1 MPKIDFNDAKGVV
14 SSAGSGWLRNGV
26 EISASAGQLDKY
38 TLTGKIT
45 GLNTGDEHVYVPVPA
60 TGTLVAAFSS
70 VSGDPGAPTLIRI
83 HNAAGSSLGNITIAD
98 EAVAGDVD
106 MLLNV
111 SSAVTAGTYLR
122 AISNNGASNAVDA
135 YITFIIER

>member
-14 SSAGSGWLRNGV
+14 STAGSGWLRNGV
-26 EISASAGQLDKY
+26 EISASAGQLDRY

-45 GLNTGDEHVYVPVPA
+45 GLNSGGEHVYVPVPA

-70 VSGDPGAPTLIRI
+70 VSGDPGFETLIRV
-83 HNAAGSSLGNITIAD
+83 HNAAGSSLGDITIAN
-98 EAVAGDVD
+98 ASSAGDVD
-106 MLLNV
+106 MLLDL